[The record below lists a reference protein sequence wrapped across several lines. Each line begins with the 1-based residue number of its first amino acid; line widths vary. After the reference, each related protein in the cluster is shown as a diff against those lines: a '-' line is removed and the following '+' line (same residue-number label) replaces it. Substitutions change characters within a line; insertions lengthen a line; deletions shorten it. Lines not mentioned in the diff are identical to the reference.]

1 MASPRRI
8 VILGSTGS
16 IGTQT
21 LDVIE
26 HLNALH
32 GPHTFEVVGLA
43 AGRCS
48 DELAQ
53 QASTFG
59 VRFVATCDEGKCET
73 KAAHFMGAGAAEEL
87 VRRAHE
93 EVGVDLVMGAIVGSA
108 GLGATLAAVELG
120 IDVALANKETLVAAG
135 ELVVKA
141 ARRTGARLLPVDSEH
156 SALWQCLQCLGESKP
171 PIDRPES
178 VERLILTASGGALRD
193 LDAKQVFAATPA
205 MAMAHPTW
213 SMGPKVTVD
222 SASLMNKALELIEA
236 HWLFGVEADRLG
248 VLIHPTSTVHSLV
261 EFADGSVMAQ
271 LGAPDMRAPIQY
283 ALTYPDRPAGCAE
296 RLDLMKLGTLE
307 FREPDHAV
315 FPALRLA
322 FDVIRAGKSAGAV
335 FNAANEEAVAAFLA
349 PGNEDGS
356 RVPFGRIAQAVEAA
370 AEAIEPTPIES
381 LECVERAGERARAF
395 VRDWLENEETH
406 GFEPVGLQ

>member
-1 MASPRRI
+1 MANARRI

-21 LDVIE
+21 LEVID
-26 HLNALH
+26 HLNAMHGLH
-32 GPHTFEVVGLA
+32 AFEVVGLA

-48 DELAQ
+48 NELAQ
-53 QASTFG
+53 QASKFG
-59 VRFVATCDEGKCET
+59 VRFIATCAEGECDT
-73 KAAHFMGAGAAEEL
+73 KAQHFKGAGAAEEL

-93 EVGVDLVMGAIVGSA
+93 EVGVDLVVGAIVGSA

-141 ARRTGARLLPVDSEH
+141 ARRTGAKLLPIDSEH

-171 PIDRPES
+171 PFERSEA
-178 VERLILTASGGALRD
+178 VERMVLTASGGALRD
-193 LDAKQVFAATPA
+193 LDAERVFAATPA

-236 HWLFGVEADRLG
+236 HWLFGVDADRLG
-248 VLIHPTSTVHSLV
+248 VLIHPSSTVHSLV

-283 ALTYPDRPAGCAE
+283 ALTFPDRPVGCAE
-296 RLDLMKLGTLE
+296 RLDLLKLCTLE
-307 FREPDHAV
+307 FCEPDYAV
-315 FPALRLA
+315 FPALKLA
-322 FDVIRAGKSAGAV
+322 YDVIRAGQSAGAV

-349 PGNEDGS
+349 PANEDGS

-370 AEAIEPTPIES
+370 VETIKPAPIES
-381 LECVERAGERARAF
+381 LGCVERASERARAF
-395 VRDWLENEETH
+395 VRDWLA
-406 GFEPVGLQ
+406 GF